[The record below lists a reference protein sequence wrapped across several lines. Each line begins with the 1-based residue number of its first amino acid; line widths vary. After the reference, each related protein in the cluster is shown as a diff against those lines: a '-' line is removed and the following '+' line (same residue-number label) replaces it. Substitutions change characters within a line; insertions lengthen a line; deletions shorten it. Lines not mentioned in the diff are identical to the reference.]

1 MRTESRIITGG
12 SVDDGSGSNC
22 QAALGVLWRLTRDHL
37 RDVAPDPEASIERRM
52 TSAEATDQ
60 KVLLPGGK
68 CLLGTD
74 DDNLGSRRARDI
86 SQSDAASGGHV

>member
-1 MRTESRIITGG
+1 MTAQDRIVRPRSACCGASREIIRG
-12 SVDDGSGSNC
+12 N
-22 QAALGVLWRLTRDHL
+22 
-37 RDVAPDPEASIERRM
+37 VAPDPEASIERPT

-74 DDNLGSRRARDI
+74 DDNFGSRRARDF
-86 SQSDAASGGHV
+86 SQSDAASGSHV